1 MQYVIAVFGT
11 FGLVTAIIPFVRA
24 LALRMGLV
32 DVPNARKVHQ
42 KPTPFVGGVAM
53 AFGVLALAWFLPV
66 PPDFRTGITRGGLA
80 MLMVGLADDF
90 RKSRGKDLSAAPKF
104 AGQVLAALLLLS
116 AGIRVEF
123 LSNPFAGGMIHLS
136 NWQSLAVT
144 VLWVVGVANII
155 NFMDGLDGLAC
166 GIVTIAALT
175 LAGVS
180 LYMGDHGMLLMSLVL
195 AAVTVAFLRFNFNP
209 ASMFMG
215 DGGAYFLGFILAA
228 VSIEGAFKSA
238 TVIGLA
244 VPVLVL
250 GLPIADTVYNVI
262 RRVRNGQPFYV
273 ADRGHTHHRLL
284 NAGFNQRQVVLVMYL
299 ISACFSLTALLLM
312 IAGRF

>member
-11 FGLVTAIIPFVRA
+11 FGLVTATIPMIKA

-32 DVPNARKVHQ
+32 DLPGARKVHK
-42 KPTPFVGGVAM
+42 KPMPFVGGMAM
-53 AFGVLALAWFLPV
+53 ALGVLVLTWVLPLR
-66 PPDFRTGITRGGLA
+66 PDFRIGLTAGGIV

-90 RKSRGKDLSAAPKF
+90 FKSRGKDLSAAPKF
-104 AGQVLAALLLLS
+104 VGQIVAALMLLS

-123 LSNPFAGGMIHLS
+123 LSNPFAGGMIHLA
-136 NWQSLAVT
+136 NWQSLGVT
-144 VLWVVGVANII
+144 VLWVVAVANII

-180 LYMGDHGMLLMSLVL
+180 LFMGDQGMFLMSLVL
-195 AAVTVAFLRFNFNP
+195 ASVTSAFLRFNFNP

-215 DGGAYFLGFILAA
+215 DGGAYFLGFVLAA
-228 VSIEGAFKSA
+228 ISIEGAFKSA
-238 TVIGLA
+238 TVVGLA
-244 VPVLVL
+244 VPIIVL
-250 GLPIADTVYNVI
+250 GLPIADTVYNII

-284 NAGFNQRQVVLVMYL
+284 NAGFSQRQVVLVMYL
-299 ISACFSLTALLLM
+299 ISACFSLTALLLLF
-312 IAGRF
+312 AGRL

>member
-1 MQYVIAVFGT
+1 MHYFIAVIGT
-11 FGLVTAIIPFVRA
+11 FSLVTAIIPLIKI
-24 LALRMGLV
+24 LALRVGLV

-42 KPTPFVGGVAM
+42 KPMPFVGGIAM
-53 AFGVLALAWFLPV
+53 ACGVLTLSWFLPV
-66 PPDFRTGITRGGLA
+66 PPDFRTGIMRGGLA
-80 MLMVGLADDF
+80 MLAVGLADDF
-90 RKSRGKDLSAAPKF
+90 LKSRGKDLSAAPKF
-104 AGQVLAALLLLS
+104 AGQIVAALLLLS

-123 LSNPFAGGMIHLS
+123 LSNPFVGGMIHLAD
-136 NWQSLAVT
+136 WQSLAVT

-175 LAGVS
+175 MAGVS
-180 LYMGDHGMLLMSLVL
+180 LFMGDYGMFLMSLVL

-215 DGGAYFLGFILAA
+215 DGGAYFLGFVLAA

-238 TVIGLA
+238 TLVGLA

-250 GLPIADTVYNVI
+250 GLPIADTVYNVV

-284 NAGFNQRQVVLVMYL
+284 NAGYNQRQVVLVMYI
-299 ISACFSLTALLLM
+299 ISACFSLTALLVM
-312 IAGRF
+312 FAGRF